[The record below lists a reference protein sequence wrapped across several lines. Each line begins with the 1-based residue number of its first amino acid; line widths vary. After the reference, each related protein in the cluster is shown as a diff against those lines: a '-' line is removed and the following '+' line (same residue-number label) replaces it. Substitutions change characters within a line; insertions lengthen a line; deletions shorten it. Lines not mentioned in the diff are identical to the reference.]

1 MSTLTAALN
10 AVPILAIL
18 RGLTETDAND
28 VGAALFD
35 AGITAIEV
43 PLNRPGALDAVR
55 RLVTIAPRDTA
66 VGVGTLSDPKHIPSI
81 VAAGATFAVSPHL
94 DRDLLAQCQRAGL
107 ETVPGVMTPSEMY
120 AAYSAGQRTVKLF
133 PYDALPAS
141 GIAGMLSVAPSDL
154 SFMAVGGVDGDNAAR
169 ILASGLSTV
178 GVGSWLYRPGDTP
191 REVRAKADA
200 LVTAVRR
207 QEGSP

>member
-1 MSTLTAALN
+1 MSTLAAALD
-10 AVPILAIL
+10 AVPLLAIL
-18 RGLTETDAND
+18 RGLTQSDADD

-43 PLNRPGALDAVR
+43 PLNRPGAMEAVR
-55 RLVTIAPRDTA
+55 RLVAVAPSDTA
-66 VGVGTLSDPKHIPSI
+66 IGVGTLTDPAQIPSI

-120 AAYSAGQRTVKLF
+120 AAYGAGQRTVKLF
-133 PYDALPAS
+133 PYDALTPA
-141 GIAGMLSVAPSDL
+141 GVAGMLSIAPNDL

-169 ILASGLSTV
+169 ILASGPATV
-178 GVGSWLYRPGDTP
+178 GVGSWLYRPGDKP
-191 REVRAKADA
+191 DEVRAKARA
-200 LVTAVRR
+200 LVTSVRR
-207 QEGSP
+207 QRGSQ